1 MVVSASSLSASPCL
15 LAMVVLCR
23 SWVVSVEVELQPEG
37 APGGYAQVAEAE
49 LGVDE
54 IEVVMEALAA
64 VADEVGLPGLLVVPR
79 LVGGAHLETG
89 GDVNQSRMG
98 SALLDDGLDAFFLA
112 YTLGLAQ
119 VLDGESVCGGNGFGV
134 GADAIAPPLRPL
146 RVVEDAYPCG
156 VEETGH
162 AGRVT
167 DLGQGA
173 VDDHPVVA
181 GHGALDLSRVPIEK
195 RCHGCASLRVPCVHR
210 GARRWKTRCGAADWA
225 NGRIRRLHEVTMG
238 NIRSFKEL
246 KVWQRAMDAAME
258 IFRHP
263 RECPSEERFSLTDQ
277 IRRSSRSVPAN
288 RIRPRRSAALQA
300 HLVVMRVP
308 LDLSPYFARFTGCVP
323 HLSQESKRRAQLE
336 GGAPRRRVRVWQ
348 GRRHV
353 WSGRGVAELRP
364 PVDVRRTNRECT
376 LLIG

>member
-89 GDVNQSRMG
+89 EDVNQSRMG

-112 YTLGLAQ
+112 YTRGLAQ

-181 GHGALDLSRVPIEK
+181 GHGALDLSRVPIET

-288 RIRPRRSAALQA
+288 IAEAWR
-300 HLVVMRVP
+300 
-308 LDLSPYFARFTGCVP
+308 
-323 HLSQESKRRAQLE
+323 KRRYPASFVSKLNDAE
-336 GGAPRRRVRVWQ
+336 GEAAETETHIEIARRCAYLSDDTASALDRNYEEILAMLTSMATHPEQWT
-348 GRRHV
+348 
-353 WSGRGVAELRP
+353 LR
-364 PVDVRRTNRECT
+364 
-376 LLIG
+376 